1 MLEKTVESYFV
12 KKISA
17 RGFLTLKFLST
28 IRGVPDRIV
37 FGGGR
42 CFLVE
47 LKNGGAGRLSKLQ
60 EHMFRRFAAHGFPVA
75 VLRTKAEVDAFM
87 QKIPSDRGFER
98 EVMPC
103 DIQAL
108 RVPASGDRMDP

>member
-12 KKISA
+12 RKISA

-47 LKNGGAGRLSKLQ
+47 LKNGGAGRLLKLQ
-60 EHMFRRFAAHGFPVA
+60 EHMFRRFAAHGFPVY
-75 VLRTKAEVDAFM
+75 VLRTREEVDQFV
-87 QKIPSDRGFER
+87 DR
-98 EVMPC
+98 
-103 DIQAL
+103 ISAL
-108 RVPASGDRMDP
+108 RVPADGHQLDP

>member
-60 EHMFRRFAAHGFPVA
+60 EHMSRRFAAHGFPVY
-75 VLRTKAEVDAFM
+75 VLRTRGEVDQFV
-87 QKIPSDRGFER
+87 DR
-98 EVMPC
+98 
-103 DIQAL
+103 ISAL
-108 RVPASGDRMDP
+108 RVPADGHQLDP